1 MKMIPKEFNEYNDSS
16 ESPEFRLP
24 ESRGKA
30 EPIYFQGVCS
40 ADRGAPGALLQ
51 YFCPAKRISAAPPYA
66 GFAIVLLASS
76 GIAQC
81 NKILFFTFIRNHERI
96 RLIISMM
103 A

>member
-66 GFAIVLLASS
+66 GHSIVLFINPGLVPN
-76 GIAQC
+76 
-81 NKILFFTFIRNHERI
+81 NKIPFIH
-96 RLIISMM
+96 
-103 A
+103 